1 MIEGTDL
8 VFNTESVTSNISYK
22 SFRTSNLA
30 MQNSYCDH
38 RNVNQ
43 PLIVLI
49 LFIFAPCS
57 LLYAG
62 KNLACQKMSSNCLFY
77 VVDKFGTNFYHLA
90 TIG

>member
-8 VFNTESVTSNISYK
+8 VFNTESVPSNISYK

-30 MQNSYCDH
+30 MQNSYCDL

-57 LLYAG
+57 LLCCTRVKISLV
-62 KNLACQKMSSNCLFY
+62 KNVIELLVLRC
-77 VVDKFGTNFYHLA
+77 
-90 TIG
+90 

>member
-1 MIEGTDL
+1 MIGTDL
-8 VFNTESVTSNISYK
+8 VFNTESVPSNISYK

-49 LFIFAPCS
+49 LFNFAPRS
-57 LLYAG
+57 LLYAV
-62 KNLACQKMSSNCLFY
+62 KISLVKKCHRTACSTLLTSLELIFIILQL
-77 VVDKFGTNFYHLA
+77 
-90 TIG
+90 